1 MKQIMIFSGVGL
13 STESGL
19 GAFRD
24 SNGLWE
30 KYDVM
35 EACSVRGFAKDWQ
48 KVLSFYDERRIQL
61 GSVQP
66 NAAHDMTATLVDEL
80 LA

>member
-13 STESGL
+13 SAESGL

-24 SNGLWE
+24 SDGLWE
-30 KYDVM
+30 EYDVM

-48 KVLSFYDERRIQL
+48 KFLSFYDERRIQL

-66 NAAHDMTATLVDEL
+66 NAAHNITATLVDEL
-80 LA
+80 RA